1 MCNSYGVMKKFFA
14 EFKAFAV
21 KGNVIDMAVGVI
33 IGTAFGKIVTSLV
46 SDVIMPVFGVIVGG
60 LNFQG
65 LSLVVGDA
73 KITYG
78 NFIQSV
84 VDFTIVALCIFV
96 AIKMMGKFMHK
107 EVKKEEKKEKEELV
121 VLRQIRDALVAP
133 SQKAKK

>member
-1 MCNSYGVMKKFFA
+1 MKTFFN

-46 SDVIMPVFGVIVGG
+46 NDVIMPVIGVIIGG

-65 LSLVVGDA
+65 FSLTVGDA

-96 AIKMMGKFMHK
+96 AIKMMGKLLRQEVKK
-107 EVKKEEKKEKEELV
+107 EKKKEEKKDREELM
-121 VLRQIRDALVAP
+121 VLREIRDALVV
-133 SQKAKK
+133 SKKKQTK

>member
-1 MCNSYGVMKKFFA
+1 MKAFFN

-46 SDVIMPVFGVIVGG
+46 SDVIMPMIGVIIGG

-65 LSLVVGDA
+65 LSLAVGDA

-78 NFIQSV
+78 NFVQSV

-96 AIKMMGKFMHK
+96 AVKMMNKFLRK

-121 VLRQIRDALVAP
+121 VLREIRDALVVP
-133 SQKAKK
+133 SRTSKK

>member
-1 MCNSYGVMKKFFA
+1 MKTFFN

-46 SDVIMPVFGVIVGG
+46 NDVIMPVVGVIIGG

-65 LSLVVGDA
+65 FSLTVGDA

-96 AIKMMGKFMHK
+96 AIKMMGKLLRQEVKK
-107 EVKKEEKKEKEELV
+107 EKKKEEKKDREELV
-121 VLRQIRDALVAP
+121 VLREIRDALVV
-133 SQKAKK
+133 SKKKQTK